1 MRPGIILVCLC
12 AAIASRA
19 RAQNPPAWQ
28 QPSARFDGQVIAA
41 IEVRGARRVPP
52 DALRALIRAKKGD
65 VYDDHGLH
73 SDLMNLWNT
82 GRFEDLRMETE
93 PTDGGVIVRF
103 VVAERRTVR
112 SIQFEGI
119 QSVTVEE
126 IMDRFKER
134 HVGVAV
140 ELLYYPTRVQQA
152 AAAIQEYLAER
163 GHPFATVATEVHEI
177 PSHSLE
183 VVFEVTEDP
192 Q

>member
-1 MRPGIILVCLC
+1 MTTPTAPAVPPQEEHKTTIEEII
-12 AAIASRA
+12 IRGNRRIPASTLRA
-19 RAQNPPAWQ
+19 RIFSQ
-28 QPSARFDGQVIAA
+28 
-41 IEVRGARRVPP
+41 
-52 DALRALIRAKKGD
+52 KGD

-112 SIQFEGI
+112 SIEFEGI